1 MIQECLILWLEQFLS
16 GVLSDVS
23 FIQFSIERWMSL
35 FSSVY
40 FSVHSLQ
47 AQSSSHPSHPS
58 FLNKRRKVPR
68 TPVPVPRPVQALLA
82 FNPGA
87 SAPAGGDGLHLACIR
102 PIIGPING
110 SWQA

>member
-1 MIQECLILWLEQFLS
+1 
-16 GVLSDVS
+16 
-23 FIQFSIERWMSL
+23 MSL

-40 FSVHSLQ
+40 FSIHSLQ

-58 FLNKRRKVPR
+58 FLNKRKVPR
-68 TPVPVPRPVQALLA
+68 TQVPVPRTVQALLA

-102 PIIGPING
+102 PIIGPMVPG
-110 SWQA
+110 KPDVFCGVR